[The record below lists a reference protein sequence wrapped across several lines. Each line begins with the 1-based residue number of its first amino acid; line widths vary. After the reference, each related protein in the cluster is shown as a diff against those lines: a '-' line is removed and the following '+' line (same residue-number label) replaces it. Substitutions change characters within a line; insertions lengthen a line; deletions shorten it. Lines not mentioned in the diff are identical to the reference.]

1 MSRKVVSLQ
10 ELQYYVF
17 LLEDTYEE
25 VFNYKQ
31 LQDLLL
37 KDFGITAELTELQKL
52 DEPTLEEEVED
63 LRLILNNNGY

>member
-37 KDFGITAELTELQKL
+37 KDFGITAELSELQLL
-52 DEPTLEEEVED
+52 DEPTVEEEELD
-63 LRLILNNNGY
+63 LRLMLNNNGY